1 MKENKVTHSGIVQ
14 EVKDGKA
21 SISVITKSACASCQI
36 KGSCTLSD
44 VKEKIIEVDLMNGQ
58 SFKTGGQVTVEMKET
73 TGIWA
78 VLLGYFFPFLVV
90 LFTLILLTA
99 LGINQGIA
107 GLISLAVLAPY
118 YLLLYLSRTYIR
130 KKFTFNVH

>member
-14 EVKDGKA
+14 EVKNGKA
-21 SISVITKSACASCQI
+21 SISVITKSACVSCQI

-44 VKEKIIEVDLMNGQ
+44 VKEKIIEVDLMNGHNLK
-58 SFKTGGQVTVEMKET
+58 SGGQVTVEMKES
-73 TGIWA
+73 TGKWA

-90 LFTLILLTA
+90 L
-99 LGINQGIA
+99 A
-107 GLISLAVLAPY
+107 GLIIFTVTGMDQGLAGLLSMALLIPY
-118 YLLLYLSRTYIR
+118 YFVLYLFRSYIR

>member
-1 MKENKVTHSGIVQ
+1 MKENTVTHSGIVQ

-36 KGSCTLSD
+36 KGSCNLSD
-44 VKEKIIEVDLMNGQ
+44 VKEKMIEVDLLNGQ
-58 SFKTGGQVTVEMKET
+58 EFKAGGQVTVEMKET

-90 LFTLILLTA
+90 LA
-99 LGINQGIA
+99 A
-107 GLISLAVLAPY
+107 
-118 YLLLYLSRTYIR
+118 
-130 KKFTFNVH
+130 

>member
-14 EVKDGKA
+14 EVKGGKA
-21 SISVITKSACASCQI
+21 SISVITKSACVSCQI

-44 VKEKIIEVDLMNGQ
+44 LKEKIIEVELMKGQ
-58 SFKTGGQVTVEMKET
+58 SFKKGGQVTVEMKET

-90 LFTLILLTA
+90 ISTLILLTA
-99 LGINQGIA
+99 LDINQGIA
-107 GLISLAVLAPY
+107 GLLSLAVLVPY